1 MLLPVADQGSA
12 RVFSI
17 WGDIEDKERY
27 HHEEGPRDADVG
39 SPQAVLARG
48 SSPQAAL
55 RQPRMGAHV
64 LLVFRAR
71 LLLHERYI
79 LPEGHRLSIQAFDRN
94 RLDEL
99 P

>member
-55 RQPRMGAHV
+55 RQPRMGAHI
-64 LLVFRAR
+64 LLVFGK
-71 LLLHERYI
+71 LT
-79 LPEGHRLSIQAFDRN
+79 EGWTDFALKSGK
-94 RLDEL
+94 LT
-99 P
+99 